1 MWIVFSLLAA
11 ISAAVVVTLSKAG
24 LKNVDSN
31 IAFAIQA
38 VMILIV
44 SWSVVVWNGKFA
56 DFSKIESN
64 AWAYLIAA
72 GVVTGL
78 SSLFTFAALKLG
90 DASKVSPL
98 DKVSLVF
105 SILLAVLFLK
115 EKINWLTLT
124 GAGLMVAGAIFI
136 AVAGGSNQAAQ

>member
-1 MWIVFSLLAA
+1 MWVVFSLLAA
-11 ISAAVVVTLSKAG
+11 VCAAIVVTLSKAG

-31 IAFAIQA
+31 LAFAIQA

-44 SWSVVVWNGKFA
+44 SWSVIAWQGKFA
-56 DFSKIESN
+56 DIGKVESN
-64 AWAYLIAA
+64 AWIYLLAA
-72 GVVTGL
+72 GIVTCL

-115 EKINWLTLT
+115 EKISWHTLT
-124 GAGLMVAGAIFI
+124 GAGLMVAGAVII
-136 AVAGGSNQAAQ
+136 ALAGNSNQTAQ